1 MEKPTSE
8 KMEMGPQPLDKL
20 MVRLNLKNND
30 LVAKSKDQLTF
41 KVLMKGR
48 KGRRL
53 TLNAQQKIL
62 NALHAAQDQ
71 RFALSDLFNYSGK
84 K

>member
-1 MEKPTSE
+1 MEKPTNE
-8 KMEMGPQPLDKL
+8 NMDMGTQPLDAV
-20 MVRLNLKNND
+20 MIRLRLKNND
-30 LVAKSKDQLTF
+30 VVEKSTDQLTF

-48 KGRRL
+48 TGRRL

-62 NALHAAQDQ
+62 KALNAIGKEKFTLA
-71 RFALSDLFNYSGK
+71 DLFNYSGK